1 MLVLIQMASEGE
13 ARQKAASVGPN
24 LEPLKR
30 YLEAQR
36 LHAEGKDAE
45 ALVELSR
52 AMGSEKPLTRL
63 EGNLDKVFDSSQPLS
78 EITLHLA
85 LTETKKRR
93 TI

>member
-1 MLVLIQMASEGE
+1 M
-13 ARQKAASVGPN
+13 GPN

-30 YLEAQR
+30 YVEAQR

-45 ALVELSR
+45 ALVELSL
-52 AMGSEKPLTRL
+52 ALGSPEPLRRL
-63 EGNLDKVFDSSQPLS
+63 EGNLDKVFDSTQPLS
-78 EITLHLA
+78 DITLHLA